1 MPVPAV
7 SPRNWERTKIM
18 CHFVMGPPMSLTNEL
33 SFQAKLETILDDMDG
48 ETVENTRENKE
59 HNNEDRK
66 GVYYNGAFE
75 DKIEPDSPYV
85 VSADIRHRDDDHRPR
100 VDESVVEALEKT
112 LTDEK
117 PSVPA
122 EKLDFDS
129 KLGVLLDVKENY
141 YETLQC
147 KASVFA

>member
-1 MPVPAV
+1 
-7 SPRNWERTKIM
+7 M

-33 SFQAKLETILDDMDG
+33 SFQSKLETILDEMDG

-59 HNNEDRK
+59 YNKEDRK
-66 GVYYNGAFE
+66 GSYYHGAFE
-75 DKIEPDSPYV
+75 DEIEPDSPYV
-85 VSADIRHRDDDHRPR
+85 VHADARDRDDDHRPR
-100 VDESVVEALEKT
+100 VDESVVEALEET
-112 LTDEK
+112 LMDEK

-129 KLGVLLDVKENY
+129 KLGVLLDMQEEY

-147 KASVFA
+147 EVSVFA